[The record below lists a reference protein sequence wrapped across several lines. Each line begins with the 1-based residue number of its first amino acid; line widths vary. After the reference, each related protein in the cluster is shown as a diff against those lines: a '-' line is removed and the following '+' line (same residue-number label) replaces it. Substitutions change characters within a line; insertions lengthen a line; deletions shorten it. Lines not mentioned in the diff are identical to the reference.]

1 MRRSIEV
8 VVLALALMLA
18 VSPAAAERNVLRE
31 QSDQTV
37 EFRGFKSLEIINSR
51 GRVDLVPSPDARLH
65 VTALKIVRVNNTERA
80 EAVARGIVVETGIQD
95 DRYVV
100 EVRYQKHRNI
110 RINFWDLFRVDG
122 INLPRYEVRITCQ
135 VPKGLPVTVRES
147 SGDIRSEGLAAA
159 QVLKTASGDIE
170 VVSAGGPLEAT
181 SSSGDVTATG
191 VREAR
196 VKSVSGD
203 VVVSQATG
211 ALRASSSSGGIS
223 VSNAGSELSIS
234 TVSGDIQVRQVAGA
248 LRASTSSGGIS
259 VSGARD
265 SLSLSTVSGDIEAD
279 AAPRGIEAGSS
290 SGAVV
295 VRGVMGSVKVGTV
308 SGDVRLSLREPL
320 RAVEAGTT
328 SGEIRL
334 ALDPGVGCSLDMR
347 TSSGTI
353 EVEQP
358 MQMKN
363 VSRRSVSGVI
373 RGGRTPVVLHTTSGD
388 ITVVGAGG

>member
-1 MRRSIEV
+1 VRRCILLV
-8 VVLALALMLA
+8 IVALLVG
-18 VSPAAAERNVLRE
+18 VSPAAAERGVLRE

-37 EFRGFKSLEIINSR
+37 ELRGFKSLEVINSR

-65 VTALKIVRVNNTERA
+65 VTALKIVRVGSTERA
-80 EAVARGIVVETGIQD
+80 EAVARGIVVETGIQS
-95 DRYVV
+95 DRYVI
-100 EVRYQKHRNI
+100 EVRYQKRHNI
-110 RINFWDLFRVDG
+110 RINFWDLFRVNG
-122 INLPRYEVRITCQ
+122 MNLPRYEVRITCQ

-159 QVLKTASGDIE
+159 QVLRTASGDIE
-170 VVSAGGPLEAT
+170 VLSAGGPLEAS

-191 VREAR
+191 VREAK

-203 VVVSQATG
+203 VMVRMVSG
-211 ALRASSSSGGIS
+211 PLRASSSSGGVS
-223 VSNAGSELSIS
+223 VADARGELSIS

-259 VSGARD
+259 VTGARD

-279 AAPRGIEAGSS
+279 AAPRGLEAGSS

-295 VRGVMGSVKVGTV
+295 VRGVTGTVKVGTV

-320 RAVEAGTT
+320 HGVEAGTT

-334 ALDPGVGCSLDMR
+334 ALDAAVGCALDMR

>member
-1 MRRSIEV
+1 MRRCIQV
-8 VVLALALMLA
+8 VVVALLLG
-18 VSPAAAERNVLRE
+18 VSPAAAERGVLRE
-31 QSDQTV
+31 QSEQTV
-37 EFRGFKSLEIINSR
+37 EPRGFKSLEVVNSR
-51 GRVDLVPSPDARLH
+51 GRVDLLPSPDARLH
-65 VTALKIVRVNNTERA
+65 VTALKIVRVGNTERA
-80 EAVARGIVVETGIQD
+80 EAVARGIVVETGIQG

-100 EVRYQKHRNI
+100 EVRYQKRRNI
-110 RINFWDLFRVDG
+110 RVNFWDFFRVDG
-122 INLPRYEVRITCQ
+122 MHLTRYEVRIACQ
-135 VPKGLPVTVRES
+135 VPRGMPVTVRES
-147 SGDIRSEGLAAA
+147 SGDIRSEGLATA
-159 QVLKTASGDIE
+159 QVLKTSSGDIE
-170 VVSAGGPLEAT
+170 VLSAGGPLEAS

-191 VREAR
+191 IREAKL
-196 VKSVSGD
+196 KSVSGD
-203 VVVSQATG
+203 VVVRLAAG
-211 ALRASSSSGGIS
+211 PLRASSSSGGIS
-223 VSNAGSELSIS
+223 VADAGGELSIS

-259 VSGARD
+259 VTGARD
-265 SLSLSTVSGDIEAD
+265 SLSLSSVSGDIEAD
-279 AAPRGIEAGSS
+279 AAPRGLEAGSS

-295 VRGVMGSVKVGTV
+295 VRGVTGTVKVGTV

-320 RAVEAGTT
+320 RGVEAGTT

-334 ALDPGVGCSLDMR
+334 ALDSAVGCSLDMQ

-363 VSRRSVSGVI
+363 VSRRSVTGVI

>member
-1 MRRSIEV
+1 MRRCMQV
-8 VVLALALMLA
+8 VVMALLLG
-18 VSPAAAERNVLRE
+18 VSPAAAERGVLRE

-37 EFRGFKSLEIINSR
+37 EIKGFKSLEIINSR
-51 GRVDLVPSPDARLH
+51 GRVDLVPSPDAKLH
-65 VTALKIVRVNNTERA
+65 VTALKIVRVGKTERA

-100 EVRYQKHRNI
+100 EVRYQKRHNI
-110 RINFWDLFRVDG
+110 RISFWDLFRVDG
-122 INLPRYEVRITCQ
+122 VNLPRYEVRITAQ
-135 VPKGLPVTVRES
+135 VPKGLPISVRGS

-159 QVLKTASGDIE
+159 QVLRSTSGDIE
-170 VVSAGGPLEAT
+170 VFSAAGPLEVS
-181 SSSGDVTATG
+181 SSSGDVTVTG
-191 VREAR
+191 VREAK

-203 VVVSQATG
+203 VVVHQATG
-211 ALRASSSSGGIS
+211 PLKASTSSGGVS
-223 VSNAGSELSIS
+223 VADARGELSIS
-234 TVSGDIQVRQVAGA
+234 TVSGDVQVRQVAGA

-259 VSGARD
+259 VTGARD

-279 AAPRGIEAGSS
+279 AAPRGLEAGTS
-290 SGAVV
+290 SGAVD
-295 VRGVMGSVKVGTV
+295 VRGVTGMVKVGTV

-320 RAVEAGTT
+320 RGVEAGTT

-334 ALDPGVGCSLDMR
+334 ALDSAVGCSLDMR
-347 TSSGTI
+347 TTSGTI

-363 VSRRSVSGVI
+363 ISRRSVSGVI
-373 RGGRTPVVLHTTSGD
+373 RGGKTPVVLHTTSGD